1 MLSVVIPAF
10 NEQEMVPAA
19 AGQID
24 GILSRAGIPHELIF
38 IDDGSRDATWA
49 EIRAESE
56 RRDTVRG
63 VHFSR
68 NFRKEAAI
76 FAGLQAADGDC
87 VAVIDCDLQ
96 HPPEKLV
103 EMYRLWEQ
111 GVEVVE
117 GVKTDRGEESLAH
130 RVAAKTFY
138 RLISEATHIDMTRA
152 SDFKLLDRKAVN
164 VLLSMREKR
173 AFFRALSSWIG
184 FRTAEVPYEVRER
197 AAGESKWSTWLLIKY
212 ALSNIT
218 AFTSLPLHLITGCG
232 AASFLAALIVGIVS
246 IVRLAMGRVVTG
258 LTGAVIL
265 LLFLSGLIMVGLGII
280 GYYLGNI
287 YMEIQ
292 DRPRFIGPVPPPL
305 SIRLLHCV
313 TIIAEFRKKS
323 TGFQVFF
330 RTPQVS
336 DTMKR
341 GRS

>member
-19 AGQID
+19 AEQID
-24 GILSRAGIPHELIF
+24 GVLLRAGIPHELIF

-56 RRDTVRG
+56 HRDTVRG

-111 GVEVVE
+111 GIEVVE

-292 DRPRFIGPVPPPL
+292 DRPRFIVSETCGV
-305 SIRLLHCV
+305 
-313 TIIAEFRKKS
+313 RKK
-323 TGFQVFF
+323 T
-330 RTPQVS
+330 
-336 DTMKR
+336 
-341 GRS
+341 

>member
-19 AGQID
+19 AEQID

-56 RRDTVRG
+56 HRDTVRG

-103 EMYRLWEQ
+103 EMYRLWEK

-292 DRPRFIGPVPPPL
+292 DRPRFIVSETCGV
-305 SIRLLHCV
+305 
-313 TIIAEFRKKS
+313 RKK
-323 TGFQVFF
+323 T
-330 RTPQVS
+330 
-336 DTMKR
+336 
-341 GRS
+341 

>member
-56 RRDTVRG
+56 HRDTVRG

-218 AFTSLPLHLITGCG
+218 AFTSLPLHLIPGCG
-232 AASFLAALIVGIVS
+232 AASFLAALVVGIVS

-292 DRPRFIGPVPPPL
+292 DRPRFIVFETCGV
-305 SIRLLHCV
+305 
-313 TIIAEFRKKS
+313 RKK
-323 TGFQVFF
+323 T
-330 RTPQVS
+330 
-336 DTMKR
+336 
-341 GRS
+341 

>member
-56 RRDTVRG
+56 HRDTVRG

-246 IVRLAMGRVVTG
+246 IVRLAMGRVVPG

-292 DRPRFIGPVPPPL
+292 DRPRFIVSETCGV
-305 SIRLLHCV
+305 
-313 TIIAEFRKKS
+313 RKK
-323 TGFQVFF
+323 T
-330 RTPQVS
+330 
-336 DTMKR
+336 
-341 GRS
+341 

>member
-292 DRPRFIGPVPPPL
+292 DLPRFIVSETCGV
-305 SIRLLHCV
+305 
-313 TIIAEFRKKS
+313 RKK
-323 TGFQVFF
+323 T
-330 RTPQVS
+330 
-336 DTMKR
+336 
-341 GRS
+341 

>member
-56 RRDTVRG
+56 HRDTVRG
-63 VHFSR
+63 VHVSR

-292 DRPRFIGPVPPPL
+292 DRPRFIVSETCGV
-305 SIRLLHCV
+305 
-313 TIIAEFRKKS
+313 RKKS
-323 TGFQVFF
+323 
-330 RTPQVS
+330 
-336 DTMKR
+336 
-341 GRS
+341 

>member
-56 RRDTVRG
+56 HRDTVRG

-173 AFFRALSSWIG
+173 AFFRALSAWIG

-292 DRPRFIGPVPPPL
+292 DRPRFIVSETCGV
-305 SIRLLHCV
+305 
-313 TIIAEFRKKS
+313 RKK
-323 TGFQVFF
+323 T
-330 RTPQVS
+330 
-336 DTMKR
+336 
-341 GRS
+341 

>member
-56 RRDTVRG
+56 HRDTVRG

-117 GVKTDRGEESLAH
+117 GVKTDRGEESLVH

-292 DRPRFIGPVPPPL
+292 DRPRFIVSETCGV
-305 SIRLLHCV
+305 
-313 TIIAEFRKKS
+313 RKK
-323 TGFQVFF
+323 T
-330 RTPQVS
+330 
-336 DTMKR
+336 
-341 GRS
+341 

>member
-56 RRDTVRG
+56 HRDTVRG

-184 FRTAEVPYEVRER
+184 FRTAEAPYEVRER

-246 IVRLAMGRVVTG
+246 IVRLAMGRVVAG

-287 YMEIQ
+287 YTEIQ
-292 DRPRFIGPVPPPL
+292 DRPRFIVSETCGV
-305 SIRLLHCV
+305 
-313 TIIAEFRKKS
+313 RKK
-323 TGFQVFF
+323 T
-330 RTPQVS
+330 
-336 DTMKR
+336 
-341 GRS
+341 

>member
-56 RRDTVRG
+56 HRDTVRG

-138 RLISEATHIDMTRA
+138 RLIREATHIDMTRA

-292 DRPRFIGPVPPPL
+292 DRPRFIVSETCGV
-305 SIRLLHCV
+305 
-313 TIIAEFRKKS
+313 RKK
-323 TGFQVFF
+323 T
-330 RTPQVS
+330 
-336 DTMKR
+336 
-341 GRS
+341 

>member
-56 RRDTVRG
+56 HRDTVRG

-258 LTGAVIL
+258 SSRSFVRRRIVWRRWFMRCFWKRSMWSSWSDGTEILTRS
-265 LLFLSGLIMVGLGII
+265 F
-280 GYYLGNI
+280 
-287 YMEIQ
+287 
-292 DRPRFIGPVPPPL
+292 PPL
-305 SIRLLHCV
+305 SN
-313 TIIAEFRKKS
+313 AS
-323 TGFQVFF
+323 
-330 RTPQVS
+330 S
-336 DTMKR
+336 DLFGMTTVP
-341 GRS
+341 

>member
-56 RRDTVRG
+56 HRDTVRG

-96 HPPEKLV
+96 HPPEKRV

-292 DRPRFIGPVPPPL
+292 DRPRFIVSETCGV
-305 SIRLLHCV
+305 
-313 TIIAEFRKKS
+313 RKK
-323 TGFQVFF
+323 T
-330 RTPQVS
+330 
-336 DTMKR
+336 
-341 GRS
+341 

>member
-56 RRDTVRG
+56 HRDTVRG

-292 DRPRFIGPVPPPL
+292 DRPRFIVSETCGV
-305 SIRLLHCV
+305 
-313 TIIAEFRKKS
+313 RKKI
-323 TGFQVFF
+323 
-330 RTPQVS
+330 
-336 DTMKR
+336 
-341 GRS
+341 

>member
-19 AGQID
+19 AEQID

-56 RRDTVRG
+56 HRDAVRG

-292 DRPRFIGPVPPPL
+292 DRPRFIVSETCGV
-305 SIRLLHCV
+305 
-313 TIIAEFRKKS
+313 RKK
-323 TGFQVFF
+323 T
-330 RTPQVS
+330 
-336 DTMKR
+336 
-341 GRS
+341 

>member
-56 RRDTVRG
+56 HRDTVRG

-246 IVRLAMGRVVTG
+246 IARLAMGRVVTG

-292 DRPRFIGPVPPPL
+292 DRPRFNVSETCGV
-305 SIRLLHCV
+305 
-313 TIIAEFRKKS
+313 RKK
-323 TGFQVFF
+323 T
-330 RTPQVS
+330 
-336 DTMKR
+336 
-341 GRS
+341 

>member
-56 RRDTVRG
+56 HRDTVRG

-111 GVEVVE
+111 GGEVVE
-117 GVKTDRGEESLAH
+117 GVKTDRGEEALAH

-292 DRPRFIGPVPPPL
+292 DRPRFIVSETCGV
-305 SIRLLHCV
+305 
-313 TIIAEFRKKS
+313 RKK
-323 TGFQVFF
+323 T
-330 RTPQVS
+330 
-336 DTMKR
+336 
-341 GRS
+341 

>member
-49 EIRAESE
+49 EVRAESE
-56 RRDTVRG
+56 HRDTVRG

-292 DRPRFIGPVPPPL
+292 DRPRFIVSETCGV
-305 SIRLLHCV
+305 
-313 TIIAEFRKKS
+313 RKK
-323 TGFQVFF
+323 T
-330 RTPQVS
+330 
-336 DTMKR
+336 
-341 GRS
+341 

>member
-19 AGQID
+19 AEQID

-38 IDDGSRDATWA
+38 IDDGSRDDTWA

-56 RRDTVRG
+56 HRDTVRG

-292 DRPRFIGPVPPPL
+292 DRPRFIVSETCGV
-305 SIRLLHCV
+305 
-313 TIIAEFRKKS
+313 RKK
-323 TGFQVFF
+323 T
-330 RTPQVS
+330 
-336 DTMKR
+336 
-341 GRS
+341 

>member
-56 RRDTVRG
+56 HRDTVRG

-292 DRPRFIGPVPPPL
+292 DRPRFIVSETCGV
-305 SIRLLHCV
+305 
-313 TIIAEFRKKS
+313 RKK
-323 TGFQVFF
+323 T
-330 RTPQVS
+330 
-336 DTMKR
+336 
-341 GRS
+341 

>member
-56 RRDTVRG
+56 HRDTVRG

-232 AASFLAALIVGIVS
+232 AASF
-246 IVRLAMGRVVTG
+246 VRLAMGRVVTG

-292 DRPRFIGPVPPPL
+292 DRPRFIVSETCGV
-305 SIRLLHCV
+305 
-313 TIIAEFRKKS
+313 RKKS
-323 TGFQVFF
+323 
-330 RTPQVS
+330 
-336 DTMKR
+336 
-341 GRS
+341 

>member
-49 EIRAESE
+49 EIRAEPE
-56 RRDTVRG
+56 HRDTVRG

-292 DRPRFIGPVPPPL
+292 DRPRFIVSETCGV
-305 SIRLLHCV
+305 
-313 TIIAEFRKKS
+313 RKK
-323 TGFQVFF
+323 T
-330 RTPQVS
+330 
-336 DTMKR
+336 
-341 GRS
+341 

>member
-49 EIRAESE
+49 EIRAESGH
-56 RRDTVRG
+56 RDTVRG

-292 DRPRFIGPVPPPL
+292 DRPRFIVSETCGV
-305 SIRLLHCV
+305 
-313 TIIAEFRKKS
+313 RKK
-323 TGFQVFF
+323 T
-330 RTPQVS
+330 
-336 DTMKR
+336 
-341 GRS
+341 

>member
-19 AGQID
+19 AEQID

-49 EIRAESE
+49 EICAESE

-292 DRPRFIGPVPPPL
+292 DRPRFIVSETCGV
-305 SIRLLHCV
+305 
-313 TIIAEFRKKS
+313 RKK
-323 TGFQVFF
+323 T
-330 RTPQVS
+330 
-336 DTMKR
+336 
-341 GRS
+341 

>member
-56 RRDTVRG
+56 HRDTVRG

-246 IVRLAMGRVVTG
+246 IVRLAMGRAVTG

-292 DRPRFIGPVPPPL
+292 DRPRFIVSETCGV
-305 SIRLLHCV
+305 
-313 TIIAEFRKKS
+313 RKK
-323 TGFQVFF
+323 T
-330 RTPQVS
+330 
-336 DTMKR
+336 
-341 GRS
+341 